1 MRSEEKQKGGFYIKN
16 PPFPLFYPLSYYA
29 APYLIALTNA
39 LLRLCC
45 SVLKYSH
52 CACTLPF
59 SSSSGLLSANTKPNF

>member
-45 SVLKYSH
+45 SVLKYKQGFQQVIPTERQQTAMRFLQS
-52 CACTLPF
+52 L
-59 SSSSGLLSANTKPNF
+59 